1 MDIYPAIDLK
11 DNKAVRLTKG
21 DYNRCKVYDERPVN
35 TALKFLEAGASHLHI
50 VDLDGAAEGEPVN
63 LQSIRELLSVKGLSC
78 EVGGGIRDERR
89 VEMYLGL
96 GAERVILG
104 TAAVKNYPFLKQMV
118 KKYGDKIAVGV
129 DAKDGLVAVEGWLE
143 TSGVD
148 AVGFCRQLTQ
158 DGVKTVIFT
167 DISRDGMLSGCNL
180 PSYELLNKIEGLAV
194 VASGGITSLFE
205 LERLKAMGCA
215 GAIVGKAVYEGALTL
230 SDCLV
235 FER

>member
-148 AVGFCRQLTQ
+148 AVGFCRQLAQ
-158 DGVKTVIFT
+158 EGVKTVIFT

-194 VASGGITSLFE
+194 VASGGITSLSE

-215 GAIVGKAVYEGALTL
+215 GAIVGKAVYEGALKL